1 MLIQNYNIMDSN
13 KSFMITW
20 KHIVEKMESKFGIS
34 PNNTELFSMAEIEAY
49 IEDIWDDFFHTTN
62 ESTGMN
68 YHEY

>member
-1 MLIQNYNIMDSN
+1 MDSN

-34 PNNTELFSMAEIEAY
+34 PNNTELFSMGEIEAY

-62 ESTGMN
+62 ESTGIK

>member
-1 MLIQNYNIMDSN
+1 MDNN

-49 IEDIWDDFFHTTN
+49 IEDIWDDFFHTIN